1 MIFLD
6 FIRTIKRTFTR
17 FLSILLMV
25 ALGVAFYTGVRS
37 SEPDMK
43 MTADK
48 LYDDTDFMDIRVAGT
63 LGLTDEDLDIL
74 KNDPDVLAA
83 EGAMQTEV
91 ITDRGDT
98 KQVFKV
104 FSLGENINKAV
115 VSGGRLPEKSG
126 ECFIDDFYFK
136 TTGMSLGDT
145 LRFETDASSDDEIED
160 VLVTG
165 SYTVVGYGNYPFFT
179 TFDRGT
185 SSIGDGSTD
194 GYILIPFGDFKIAD
208 EEEGIVYHSAYLTLK
223 GAKDLICYSDDYE
236 DKVDAVIE
244 RLKTLEDERCKA
256 RYDHVIGKGQEKIDE
271 AEEKINDAKAK
282 IADGEKQLADA
293 EKEYNE
299 EVIKAEKEIEDAKK
313 EVEDGWKEYNDGLA
327 EVAKNKADVKKARKE
342 LLDAKDEL
350 DENTDKVASARSEY
364 EEKKKEFEEGEA
376 EYLSKKTELEEAEE
390 AFFAGFAAMG
400 LTDRE
405 QILAMVSAD
414 PELSA
419 TYAQIKAGKAEL
431 DSAGAQIEEGRVAL
445 KEGEKQV
452 LDGEKQIEEAGKE
465 WQDGWNQMIDGEY
478 KIEKAE
484 RDLVKAKSDLEEA
497 ERKIEDGEKE
507 LAEGK
512 EEYKTKTADARKDIE
527 EGKAKVADGEA
538 ELEDGKKKLADIDY
552 PEWYVLK
559 RNDSVQSYIEFGQ
572 DAERIGAVGRV
583 FPAIFFLVAAL
594 VSLTT
599 MTRMVEEERTQVG
612 TLKALGYFK
621 NRIAAKYG
629 MYAVG
634 ASLIGGIAGV
644 AVGHILLPLVII
656 DAYKILYVALPDPIM
671 PVNWTIAIA
680 SVVIAVLSTAVATYI
695 ACYAELK
702 GAPAQLMRPAVPKQ
716 GKRVFLE
723 RITFIWKHFSFT
735 WKSTT
740 RNLFRYKKRLFMTV
754 FGIGGCMALL
764 MVGFGLRDSIKQ
776 IVDNQY
782 RTIWTYDA
790 YLSIDENKE
799 TAGVTI
805 GYPEIEDSLRARVV
819 SVDAKTNT
827 TTKSINLMVPE
838 KLDTLNRY
846 VRLKDRVTG
855 EKYELTDNGVIVSE
869 KLAKMLGL
877 KVGSSFDLSDGDN
890 GYVKVKISAIT
901 ENYLYHY
908 VYMSKETYKT
918 LYGKE
923 PAFNQLMLELKD
935 VSDTEK
941 SALSEKMLT
950 DERVLT
956 YTDVE
961 TLENKVADM
970 MHALDL
976 VIWVLIISAGLLAF
990 VVLYNLNNIS
1000 IIERRRELATLKV
1013 LGFYDKEVAIYV
1025 YRENVVLTILGIL
1038 LGVVLGLVLHQYVIR
1053 TCEID
1058 MIMFGRRIKALS
1070 YLWSVLLTF
1079 FFALLVN
1086 AAMFYRLRSVD
1097 MVESLKSAE

>member
-1 MIFLD
+1 IC
-6 FIRTIKRTFTR
+6 
-17 FLSILLMV
+17 
-25 ALGVAFYTGVRS
+25 
-37 SEPDMK
+37 
-43 MTADK
+43 
-48 LYDDTDFMDIRVAGT
+48 YDD
-63 LGLTDEDLDIL
+63 
-74 KNDPDVLAA
+74 P
-83 EGAMQTEV
+83 
-91 ITDRGDT
+91 
-98 KQVFKV
+98 
-104 FSLGENINKAV
+104 
-115 VSGGRLPEKSG
+115 
-126 ECFIDDFYFK
+126 
-136 TTGMSLGDT
+136 
-145 LRFETDASSDDEIED
+145 
-160 VLVTG
+160 
-165 SYTVVGYGNYPFFT
+165 
-179 TFDRGT
+179 
-185 SSIGDGSTD
+185 
-194 GYILIPFGDFKIAD
+194 
-208 EEEGIVYHSAYLTLK
+208 
-223 GAKDLICYSDDYE
+223 YE
-236 DKVDAVIE
+236 DRVDAAID
-244 RLKTLEDERCKA
+244 RIKALEDERCKA

-271 AEEKINDAKAK
+271 AESKIADAKAK

-299 EVIKAEKEIEDAKK
+299 EVLKAENEIKDAKT
-313 EVEDGWKEYNDGLA
+313 EVADGGKEYEDGLA
-327 EVAKNKADVKKARKE
+327 GVADNKADLKMARKDLLEAKEE
-342 LLDAKDEL
+342 LE
-350 DENTDKVASARSEY
+350 ENSDKVAKARSEY
-364 EEKKKEFEEGEA
+364 EDKKKEFEEGEA
-376 EYLSKKTELEEAEE
+376 EYLSKKAELEAAEE
-390 AFFAGFAAMG
+390 QFFAGFAAMG

-405 QILAMVSAD
+405 QILAMVSMD

-419 TYAQIKAGKAEL
+419 TYAQIEAGKTEL
-431 DSAGAQIEEGRVAL
+431 EAAGAQIEEGRAAL
-445 KEGEKQV
+445 KDGEKQV
-452 LDGEKQIEEAGKE
+452 LEGEKQIEEAGKE
-465 WQDGWNQMIDGEY
+465 WQDGWNKMIDGEY

-484 RDLVKAKSDLEEA
+484 RDLAKAKTDLEDA
-497 ERKIEDGEKE
+497 EKEIADGEKE

-512 EEYKTKTADARKDIE
+512 EEYKTKTTDARKDIE

-538 ELEDGKKKLADIDY
+538 DLEDGKKKLADIDY

-559 RNDSVQSYIEFGQ
+559 RSDSVQTYIEFGQ

-634 ASLIGGIAGV
+634 ASLIGGIIGV
-644 AVGHILLPLVII
+644 AVGHIVLPLVII
-656 DAYKILYVALPDPIM
+656 DAYKILYVALPEPIM
-671 PVNWTIAIA
+671 PVNWVIAIA
-680 SVVIAVLSTAVATYI
+680 SVFIAVLSTALATYI

-799 TAGVTI
+799 TAGVTV

-819 SVDAKTNT
+819 SVDAKTES

-838 KLDTLNRY
+838 KLDTLSRY
-846 VRLKDRVTG
+846 VKLKDRVSG
-855 EKYELTDNGVIVSE
+855 EKYELTDEGIIVSE
-869 KLAKMLGL
+869 KLAKMLNV
-877 KVGSSFDLSDGDN
+877 KEGSEFELSDGDN
-890 GYVKVKISAIT
+890 GYVKVRVAAVT

-908 VYMSKETYKT
+908 VYMSRNTYAK
-918 LYGKE
+918 LYEKE
-923 PAFNQLMLELKD
+923 PVYNQLMLELKD
-935 VSDTEK
+935 ISDNEK
-941 SALSEKMLT
+941 RALSEKMLR
-950 DERVLT
+950 DERILT

-961 TLENKVADM
+961 TFENKVADM

-1025 YRENVVLTILGIL
+1025 YRENVVLTVLGIL
-1038 LGVVLGLVLHQYVIR
+1038 LG
-1053 TCEID
+1053 
-1058 MIMFGRRIKALS
+1058 
-1070 YLWSVLLTF
+1070 
-1079 FFALLVN
+1079 
-1086 AAMFYRLRSVD
+1086 
-1097 MVESLKSAE
+1097 